1 MKNDAVYPQILL
13 LGNGLN
19 RAYNNGSWNDMLR
32 AITQR
37 EDLPANLNS
46 PMPLQAILASNDHL
60 STALHTQEFV
70 QTWCGKLDDAE
81 QRAMYNKLLDLPVSD
96 ILTTNYSYELETAA
110 LGCNTVTEKQIKK
123 LAHHT
128 AQVSRCEI
136 RGRFF
141 TYNQL
146 PNDKRVWHIH
156 GEARTP
162 DSMVLGHYFYGNTVA
177 RMKAY
182 LEQYGGLYS
191 HYQKQGQDKP
201 LCSWLD
207 AFIMGDV
214 YVLGFGF
221 DWDRV
226 IDTTDPKYYK
236 WTQWIF
242 LQLWKKGLAY
252 FYQPHTAAFDEK
264 LELLKLMNVEILDC
278 GFAESCDNPCD
289 YQAFYN
295 AVIQDIQERIT
306 KD

>member
-1 MKNDAVYPQILL
+1 
-13 LGNGLN
+13 
-19 RAYNNGSWNDMLR
+19 
-32 AITQR
+32 
-37 EDLPANLNS
+37 
-46 PMPLQAILASNDHL
+46 
-60 STALHTQEFV
+60 
-70 QTWCGKLDDAE
+70 
-81 QRAMYNKLLDLPVSD
+81 MYNKLLDLPVTD

-110 LGCNTVTEKQIKK
+110 LDCNVTEKQIKK

-201 LCSWLD
+201 LRSWLD
-207 AFIMGDV
+207 AFILGDV

-221 DWDRV
+221 DLSEFD
-226 IDTTDPKYYK
+226 
-236 WTQWIF
+236 
-242 LQLWKKGLAY
+242 LWWLLNRKKLEKADHGKVY

-264 LELLKLMNVEILDC
+264 LELLKLMDVEILDC
-278 GFAESCDNPCD
+278 GFAESGDSPCD
-289 YQAFYN
+289 YKAFYN
-295 AVIQDIQERIT
+295 EAIQDIQERIA

>member
-1 MKNDAVYPQILL
+1 MKNDAAYPQLLL
-13 LGNGLN
+13 LGNGIN
-19 RAYNNGSWNDMLR
+19 RAYYNGSWNDMLR
-32 AITQR
+32 AITRR
-37 EDLPANLNS
+37 EDLPDNLNS

-60 STALHTQEFV
+60 STELHTPEFE
-70 QTWCGKLDDAE
+70 QTWYGSLNNID
-81 QRAMYNKLLDLPVSD
+81 QRAMYNKLLDLPVSN

-110 LGCNTVTEKQIKK
+110 LGCDAVTEKQIKK

-128 AQVSRCEI
+128 AQISRCEI

-146 PNDKRVWHIH
+146 PNDKRIWHIH

-201 LCSWLD
+201 LRNWLD

-221 DWDRV
+221 DLSEFD
-226 IDTTDPKYYK
+226 
-236 WTQWIF
+236 
-242 LQLWKKGLAY
+242 LWWLLNRKKLEKADHGKVY
-252 FYQPHTAAFDEK
+252 FYQPCTAGFDEK
-264 LELLKLMNVEILDC
+264 LELLKLMDVEILDC
-278 GFAESCDNPCD
+278 GFAKSGDRPCD
-289 YQAFYN
+289 YKAFYN
-295 AVIQDIQERIT
+295 AAIYDIKQKLER
-306 KD
+306 K

>member
-1 MKNDAVYPQILL
+1 MKNDTAYPQLLL

-32 AITQR
+32 AITHR

-60 STALHTQEFV
+60 STELHTLEFA
-70 QTWCGKLDDAE
+70 QTWYGSLNNADQK
-81 QRAMYNKLLDLPVSD
+81 AMYNKLLDLPATD

-128 AQVSRCEI
+128 EQVSRCES

-156 GEARTP
+156 GEARPP

-201 LCSWLD
+201 LRSWLD

-221 DWDRV
+221 DLSEFD
-226 IDTTDPKYYK
+226 
-236 WTQWIF
+236 
-242 LQLWKKGLAY
+242 LWWLLNRKKLEKADHGKVY
-252 FYQPHTAAFDEK
+252 FYQPCTAGFDKK
-264 LELLKLMNVEILDC
+264 LELLKLMDVEILDC
-278 GFAESCDNPCD
+278 GFAESGDSPCD
-289 YQAFYN
+289 YKAFYN
-295 AVIQDIQERIT
+295 AAIQDIQERIA

>member
-1 MKNDAVYPQILL
+1 MSCSKLLL

-19 RAYNNGSWNDMLR
+19 RTYNGSSWNDMIH

-60 STALHTQEFV
+60 STALHTPEFA
-70 QTWCGKLDDAE
+70 QTWYGRIDDTE
-81 QRAMYNKLLDLPVSD
+81 QKAMYNKLLDLPVTD
-96 ILTTNYSYELETAA
+96 ILTTNYSYELEATA
-110 LGCNTVTEKQIKK
+110 LDCDTVTEKQTKK

-128 AQVSRCEI
+128 AQVPRCEI

-146 PNDKRVWHIH
+146 PNDKRIWHIH

-201 LCSWLD
+201 LRSWLD

-214 YVLGFGF
+214 YILGFGF
-221 DWDRV
+221 DLSEFD
-226 IDTTDPKYYK
+226 
-236 WTQWIF
+236 
-242 LQLWKKGLAY
+242 LWWLLNRKKLEKADHGKVY
-252 FYQPHTAAFDEK
+252 FYQPRTAGFDEK
-264 LELLKLMNVEILDC
+264 LELLKLMDVEILDC
-278 GFAESCDNPCD
+278 GFAESYGRPCD
-289 YQAFYN
+289 YKAFYN

>member
-19 RAYNNGSWNDMLR
+19 RAYNNGSWSDMLR
-32 AITQR
+32 AITRR

-60 STALHTQEFV
+60 STALHTQKFV
-70 QTWCGKLDDAE
+70 QTWYGKLDDAE
-81 QRAMYNKLLDLPVSD
+81 QRAMYNKLLDLPVTD

-110 LGCNTVTEKQIKK
+110 LDCNTVTEKQIKK

-221 DWDRV
+221 DLSEFD
-226 IDTTDPKYYK
+226 
-236 WTQWIF
+236 
-242 LQLWKKGLAY
+242 LWWLLNRKKLEKADHGKVY

-264 LELLKLMNVEILDC
+264 LQLLKLMNVETLDC

>member
-1 MKNDAVYPQILL
+1 MNCRKIIL
-13 LGNGLN
+13 LGNGIN
-19 RAYNNGSWNDMLR
+19 HAYSGGSWNDMLR

-37 EDLPANLNS
+37 EDFPSNLNS

-60 STALHTQEFV
+60 STALHTPEFA
-70 QTWCGKLDDAE
+70 QTWYGSLNNADQK
-81 QRAMYNKLLDLPVSD
+81 AMYNKLLDLPATD
-96 ILTTNYSYELETAA
+96 ILTTNYSYELEAAA
-110 LGCNTVTEKQIKK
+110 LGCDTVTENQIKK
-123 LAHHT
+123 LVHHT
-128 AQVSRCEI
+128 AQVSRCES

-201 LCSWLD
+201 LRSWLD
-207 AFIMGDV
+207 TFILGDV

-221 DWDRV
+221 DLSEFD
-226 IDTTDPKYYK
+226 
-236 WTQWIF
+236 
-242 LQLWKKGLAY
+242 LWWLLNRKKLEKADHGKVY
-252 FYQPHTAAFDEK
+252 FYQPRTAGFDEK
-264 LELLKLMNVEILDC
+264 LELLKLMEVEILDC
-278 GFAESCDNPCD
+278 GFAESYDRPCD
-289 YQAFYN
+289 YKAFYN
-295 AVIQDIQERIT
+295 AAIQDIKQKLER
-306 KD
+306 K

>member
-1 MKNDAVYPQILL
+1 MKNKILASYPQILL

-19 RAYNNGSWNDMLR
+19 RAYKNGSWNDMLR

-60 STALHTQEFV
+60 SATLHTQEFA
-70 QTWCGKLDDAE
+70 QTWYGKLNGAE
-81 QRAMYNKLLDLPVSD
+81 QRAMYNKLLDLSVTD
-96 ILTTNYSYELETAA
+96 ILTTNYSYELEAAA
-110 LGCNTVTEKQIKK
+110 LDCRNVTEKQIKK
-123 LAHHT
+123 LVHHT
-128 AQVSRCEI
+128 AQVSRCES

-177 RMKAY
+177 RMKVY

-201 LCSWLD
+201 LRSWLD
-207 AFIMGDV
+207 AVIMGDV

-221 DWDRV
+221 DLSEFDLWWLLNRKKLEKADHGRV
-226 IDTTDPKYYK
+226 
-236 WTQWIF
+236 
-242 LQLWKKGLAY
+242 Y
-252 FYQPHTAAFDEK
+252 FYQPRTAGFDEK

-278 GFAESCDNPCD
+278 GFAKSRGGLCD
-289 YQAFYN
+289 YKVFYN
-295 AVIQDIQERIT
+295 TAIQDVKQKLER
-306 KD
+306 K

>member
-19 RAYNNGSWNDMLR
+19 RAYDNGSWNDMLR

-37 EDLPANLNS
+37 EDLPANLSS

-60 STALHTQEFV
+60 STELHTPEFE
-70 QTWCGKLDDAE
+70 QTWYGSLNNTD
-81 QRAMYNKLLDLPVSD
+81 QRAMYNKLLDLPVTD

-110 LGCNTVTEKQIKK
+110 LDCNVTEKQIKK

-191 HYQKQGQDKP
+191 HYQKQGQSKP
-201 LCSWLD
+201 LRSWLD
-207 AFIMGDV
+207 AFILGDV

-221 DWDRV
+221 DLSELD
-226 IDTTDPKYYK
+226 
-236 WTQWIF
+236 
-242 LQLWKKGLAY
+242 LWWLLNRKKLENANHGKVY
-252 FYQPHTAAFDEK
+252 FYEPSTVGFNEK
-264 LELLKLMNVEILDC
+264 QELLKLMGVKIIDC
-278 GFAESCDNPCD
+278 GFAESYGRPCD
-289 YQAFYN
+289 YKAFYN
-295 AVIQDIQERIT
+295 AAIQDIEKNIEG
-306 KD
+306 K

>member
-13 LGNGLN
+13 LGNGIN
-19 RAYNNGSWNDMLR
+19 RAYDNGSWNDMLR
-32 AITQR
+32 AITHR
-37 EDLPANLNS
+37 EDLPATLSS

-60 STALHTQEFV
+60 STALHTPEFA
-70 QTWCGKLDDAE
+70 QTWYGKLDNAE
-81 QRAMYNKLLDLPVSD
+81 QRALYNKLLDLPVTD

-110 LGCNTVTEKQIKK
+110 LDCNTVTEKQIKK
-123 LAHHT
+123 LAQHT

-136 RGRFF
+136 RGRFY

-191 HYQKQGQDKP
+191 HYQKQGQNKP
-201 LCSWLD
+201 LRNWLD
-207 AFIMGDV
+207 GFIMGDV

-221 DWDRV
+221 DLSEFD
-226 IDTTDPKYYK
+226 
-236 WTQWIF
+236 
-242 LQLWKKGLAY
+242 LWWLLNRKKLEKADHGKVY
-252 FYQPHTAAFDEK
+252 FYQPCTAGFDEK
-264 LELLKLMNVEILDC
+264 LELLKLMDVEILDC
-278 GFAESCDNPCD
+278 GFAESGDSPCD
-289 YQAFYN
+289 YKAFYN
-295 AVIQDIQERIT
+295 VAIQDIQERIA